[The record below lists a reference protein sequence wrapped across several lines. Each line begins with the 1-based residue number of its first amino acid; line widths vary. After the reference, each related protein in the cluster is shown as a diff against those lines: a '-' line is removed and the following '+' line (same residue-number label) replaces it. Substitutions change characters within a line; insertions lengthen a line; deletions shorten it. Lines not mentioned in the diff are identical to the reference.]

1 MHPNDIE
8 VRITADGST
17 TLYRKDIDET
27 YHSHHGALQEARH
40 VFIQEGLCQKQELSK
55 INILEIGLG
64 TGLNA
69 LLTHLFAEDNELNIE
84 YHGLEAFPLSE
95 EILDHVN
102 YKDVI
107 QDNRVENAFQVLH
120 QASWNEKFSWSEQ
133 FEMLKIHDKLQSY
146 QAPTDFFDLIYF
158 DAFGPRAQEEMWDQ
172 ALLSKLYN
180 SLKTGGILVTYCAKG
195 SFKRDLKA
203 LEFTV
208 ENVPGPPGKREMTRA
223 IK

>member
-1 MHPNDIE
+1 MYPSDIE

-40 VFIQEGLCQKQELSK
+40 VFIQEGLCQKLELPK
-55 INILEIGLG
+55 INVLEVGLG

-69 LLTHLFAEDNELNIE
+69 LLTYLFAEDKKLNIQ

-95 EILDHVN
+95 EILNHVN

-107 QDNRVENAFQVLH
+107 QDNRVENAFHDLH
-120 QASWNEKFSWSEQ
+120 HAPWNEKFPWSEQ
-133 FEMLKIHDKLQSY
+133 FEMLKIHDELQSY
-146 QAPTDFFDLIYF
+146 QAPNDFFDLIYF

-172 ALLSKLYN
+172 ALLSKLYL
-180 SLKTGGILVTYCAKG
+180 SLKKGGILVTYCAKG